1 MKPKHRPEIVKILEV
16 REECEN
22 VKTFILDKRLK
33 AKPGQFC
40 MIWVPDIGEKP
51 FGFSRLNGNVEIMIR
66 KVGKFTE
73 KFFSLRKGDVV
84 GIRGPY
90 GDGHFRLKGENLCVV
105 GGGVGIAPLIPLI
118 EIAKRDRS
126 IILILGAKTESEH
139 ITIDRFKHRNIEIIL
154 TTDDGSCGEKGSPC
168 DILPDL
174 IEKEKFD
181 QIYACG
187 PEPMMKG
194 ILEISM
200 SNKIPCQLSLE
211 RYIKCGIG
219 ICGQCSLDPSG
230 LLVCKDGP
238 VFDAKDLESTE
249 FGNYKRDASGSKV
262 VF

>member
-1 MKPKHRPEIVKILEV
+1 MKPEHIPEIVKILEV
-16 REECEN
+16 REECED
-22 VKTFILDKRLK
+22 VKTFVLDKRLK

-51 FGFSRLNGNVEIMIR
+51 FGFSRLNGNVEIMVR

-73 KFFSLRKGDVV
+73 KLFSLREGDVV

-90 GDGHFRLKGENLCVV
+90 GDGHFRLKGKNLCVV

-118 EIAKRDRS
+118 DEAKKNRR
-126 IILILGAKTESEH
+126 IVLILGAKTKKEH
-139 ITIDRFKHRNIEIIL
+139 INTERFQHNNIKLIL

-174 IEKEKFD
+174 IDNKKID

-187 PEPMMKG
+187 PEPMMKK
-194 ILEISM
+194 IVEISIK
-200 SNKIPCQLSLE
+200 NKIPCQLSLE

-238 VFDAKDLESTE
+238 VFDAENLKNTE
-249 FGNYKRDASGSKV
+249 FGKYKRDVSGSKIC
-262 VF
+262 F